1 MVCWGIVG
9 VGNHTLEGAGR
20 TEKALL
26 DNVFAVDT
34 QVTKRTSTLGRSK
47 GRAFHFKSGICGFTV
62 ATSRSREK
70 ASVLD

>member
-1 MVCWGIVG
+1 M
-9 VGNHTLEGAGR
+9 GNRTLEGAGR

-26 DNVFAVDT
+26 DSVFAVDT

-47 GRAFHFKSGICGFTV
+47 GRAFHFKSGICGFPV
-62 ATSRSREK
+62 DTSRSREK